1 MTNIKDL
8 VTTICAW
15 VTVVGGAVLAAQVAG
30 QVTLPV
36 SVSGII
42 GSVVAVALA
51 ISQFLTGKN
60 ANGTTKTPSQ
70 VASQTNAANTPPK

>member
-1 MTNIKDL
+1 MNNIKDT
-8 VTTICAW
+8 VTTICGW
-15 VTVVGGAVLAAQVAG
+15 ITVVGGAVLGAQVAG
-30 QVTLPV
+30 QITLPTSIV
-36 SVSGII
+36 GIL

-51 ISQFLTGKN
+51 VSQFLSGKN